1 MQVKQH
7 SASGPPQPEPM
18 HFPSGTLA
26 KTRNCDTCRDPTMQ
40 ERCFWDRHGINI
52 LLQGKP

>member
-1 MQVKQH
+1 MQVRQH
-7 SASGPPQPEPM
+7 SASGPPEPEPM

-26 KTRNCDTCRDPTMQ
+26 NTRNCDPTMQ